1 MYQQQR
7 PILSLDVKGHTFS
20 DFLAAPWRRT
30 AQGSRTT
37 LGLAGGLCGT
47 QNLAKSKQRRQTVPD
62 LTIPTVMVFLLFFV
76 TLVLYKLGLAMV
88 AVWGILR
95 GKR

>member
-1 MYQQQR
+1 M
-7 PILSLDVKGHTFS
+7 
-20 DFLAAPWRRT
+20 
-30 AQGSRTT
+30 
-37 LGLAGGLCGT
+37 
-47 QNLAKSKQRRQTVPD
+47 PD